1 MQLIT
6 HRLILKYFKCPKW
19 VDSFFTMF
27 KMGFLKLMNALPS
40 ISNEIDEDKIF
51 IIINKNFSKIAPFW
65 YQLVSSWLIRSYS
78 VFQDIDKFIILIY
91 FINKD
96 LIFFRKNG
104 LVIDYDTFYKD
115 KSIEIPK
122 INISDISNDLK
133 IPKESVRRKLQEL
146 EKAGVIK
153 KTGKKIFVDRSAFI
167 TAKAEVTLKEL
178 SILISKF
185 NEILVD
191 KKITNNIFETNEIS
205 ESIKANFSFCW
216 YQFYKLL
223 FIYTNRMRNIFLDL
237 ETLAIGLV
245 VLLNTVGDKS
255 FKVKDLNRK
264 NWIEL
269 AQGADE
275 VGVNAMSLS
284 DITGIPRPTVV
295 RKINFLNK
303 NNFLNINE
311 KKLISMNIKGSKLNL
326 AKKIQDQNMKSL
338 SNMLYRIFNQ
348 IKITNTN

>member
-1 MQLIT
+1 MKQ
-6 HRLILKYFKCPKW
+6 
-19 VDSFFTMF
+19 
-27 KMGFLKLMNALPS
+27 LPS
-40 ISNEIDEDKIF
+40 ISDQIDEDKIF
-51 IIINKNFSKIAPFW
+51 KIINKNFSKIAPFY
-65 YQLVSSWLIRSYS
+65 YQLITSWLIRSYN

-146 EKAGVIK
+146 EKSGVIK
-153 KTGKKIFVDRSAFI
+153 KTGKKIFVDRSAFV
-167 TAKAEVTLKEL
+167 TAKAEQTLKEL

-191 KKITNNIFETNEIS
+191 EKVTNNIFDTNKILV
-205 ESIKANFSFCW
+205 SIKTNFSFCW

-223 FIYTNRMRNIFLDL
+223 FIFTNRWRDILADL
-237 ETLAIGLV
+237 ETLTIGLV
-245 VLLNTVGDKS
+245 VLLNTVTNKS
-255 FKVKDLNRK
+255 FRTKDLNMK
-264 NWIEL
+264 NWRVL
-269 AQGADE
+269 AQGADD

-295 RKINFLNK
+295 RKIKKLIKDDFLY
-303 NNFLNINE
+303 INE
-311 KKLISMNIKGSKLNL
+311 KKLITLNMTGQRL
-326 AKKIQDQNMKSL
+326 KKQFKMQDQNMKNL
-338 SNMLYRIFNQ
+338 SNFLHRIFNQ
-348 IKITNTN
+348 IKIINTN

>member
-1 MQLIT
+1 MKQ
-6 HRLILKYFKCPKW
+6 
-19 VDSFFTMF
+19 
-27 KMGFLKLMNALPS
+27 LPS
-40 ISNEIDEDKIF
+40 ISNQIDEDKIF
-51 IIINKNFSKIAPFW
+51 KIINKNFSKIAPYWF
-65 YQLVSSWLIRSYS
+65 QLISSWLIRSYN

-96 LIFFRKNG
+96 LIFYRKNG

-122 INISDISNDLK
+122 INISDISSDLH

-146 EKAGVIK
+146 EKSGVIK
-153 KTGKKIFVDRSAFI
+153 KTGKKIFVDRSAF
-167 TAKAEVTLKEL
+167 TAAKAEQTLKEL

-191 KKITNNIFETNEIS
+191 EKITNNIFDTNEIS
-205 ESIKANFSFCW
+205 ESIKTNFSFCW

-223 FIYTNRMRNIFLDL
+223 FIFTNRWRDNVADL
-237 ETLAIGLV
+237 ETLAIGVV
-245 VLLNTVGDKS
+245 VLLNTVGNKS

-264 NWIEL
+264 SWTMI
-269 AQGADE
+269 AQGADD

-284 DITGIPRPTVV
+284 DITSIPRPTVV
-295 RKINFLNK
+295 RKTKKLIEEGFLH
-303 NNFLNINE
+303 INE
-311 KKLISMNIKGSKLNL
+311 KKLITLNIKGL
-326 AKKIQDQNMKSL
+326 ALKKFTTLQNKNMKNL
-338 SNMLYRIFNQ
+338 SNFLYRIFNQ

>member
-1 MQLIT
+1 MKQ
-6 HRLILKYFKCPKW
+6 
-19 VDSFFTMF
+19 
-27 KMGFLKLMNALPS
+27 LPS
-40 ISNEIDEDKIF
+40 ISNQIDEDKIF
-51 IIINKNFSKIAPFW
+51 KIINKNFSKIAPYWFE
-65 YQLVSSWLIRSYS
+65 LISSWLIRSYN

-96 LIFFRKNG
+96 LIFYRKNG

-122 INISDISNDLK
+122 INISDISSDLH

-146 EKAGVIK
+146 EKSGVIK

-167 TAKAEVTLKEL
+167 TAKAEQTLKEL

-191 KKITNNIFETNEIS
+191 EKVTNNIFDTNEIS
-205 ESIKANFSFCW
+205 ESIKTNFSFCW
-216 YQFYKLL
+216 YQFYKLI
-223 FIYTNRMRNIFLDL
+223 FIFTNRWRDNVADL
-237 ETLAIGLV
+237 ETLAIGIV
-245 VLLNTVGDKS
+245 VLLNTVGNKS

-264 NWIEL
+264 NWTMI
-269 AQGADE
+269 AQGADD

-295 RKINFLNK
+295 RKTKKLIEGNFLH
-303 NNFLNINE
+303 INE
-311 KKLISMNIKGSKLNL
+311 KKLITLNIKGSAL
-326 AKKIQDQNMKSL
+326 KKFTTMQNKNMKNL
-338 SNMLYRIFNQ
+338 SNMLHRIFNQ
-348 IKITNTN
+348 IKIINTN